1 MSRDVSTQPINQRFE
16 HLLAVISSPRFLNME
31 GLNSEVPFF
40 ICPYAP
46 SEAVEMERLQRQL
59 INSLS
64 QQGVQVLEINLY
76 DLCIEL
82 LKEREIWEQVLEIE
96 PTVSKAEFKELLQG
110 VFDPEDN
117 LIPAISVKITQQ
129 PFDVMFLT
137 GIGEI
142 FPYIRSH
149 NVLNNLQRA
158 AKDWP
163 TLMFFPGTYS
173 HSAATGTSLDLFGK
187 LHDDK
192 YYRAY
197 NIYHREP

>member
-1 MSRDVSTQPINQRFE
+1 MSRNVSTLPINQRFA

-46 SEAVEMERLQRQL
+46 SETVEMERLQRQL

-137 GIGEI
+137 GIGEV

>member
-1 MSRDVSTQPINQRFE
+1 MSRDVSTLPINQRFA

-46 SEAVEMERLQRQL
+46 SETVEMERLQRQL

-96 PTVSKAEFKELLQG
+96 PTVNKAEFKELLQG

-137 GIGEI
+137 GIGEV

>member
-1 MSRDVSTQPINQRFE
+1 MSRDVSTLPINQRFA

-46 SEAVEMERLQRQL
+46 SETVEMERLQRQL

>member
-1 MSRDVSTQPINQRFE
+1 MSRDVSTLPINQRFA

-46 SEAVEMERLQRQL
+46 SETVEMERLQRQL

-137 GIGEI
+137 GIGEV

>member
-1 MSRDVSTQPINQRFE
+1 MSRDVSTLPINQRFA
-16 HLLAVISSPRFLNME
+16 HLLAVISSPRFLKME

-137 GIGEI
+137 GIGEV

>member
-1 MSRDVSTQPINQRFE
+1 MSRDVSTLPINQRFE